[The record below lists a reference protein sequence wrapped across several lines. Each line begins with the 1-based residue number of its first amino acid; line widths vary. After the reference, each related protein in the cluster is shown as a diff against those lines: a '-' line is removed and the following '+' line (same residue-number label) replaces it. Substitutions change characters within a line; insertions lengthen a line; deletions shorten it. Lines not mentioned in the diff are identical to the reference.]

1 MAFEIPLEAD
11 RIDDLNLFSTFIRAP
26 VIGTLFWLLGGHDKS
41 KDDESAKPRLDD
53 IVEALIDDNSDTD
66 TDSSTMKR
74 SLSKAQRCTLKKAAP
89 SLTGSEISE
98 SEVRESLD
106 AMCLRQENSYK
117 HIPGMEKKSLSWSD
131 ELVIYPEVVRS
142 RMRALFELCGRR

>member
-11 RIDDLNLFSTFIRAP
+11 RIDDLNLFSTFVRAP
-26 VIGTLFWLLGGHDKS
+26 VIGTLFWLLGGHNQS
-41 KDDESAKPRLDD
+41 KDDESSNPRLDD
-53 IVEALIDDNSDTD
+53 NDGEALIDDNSHTD
-66 TDSSTMKR
+66 IDSSTMKR

-89 SLTGSEISE
+89 SLIGSEISE

-106 AMCLRQENSYK
+106 AMCLHQEISYK

-131 ELVIYPEVVRS
+131 ELVIYPEVVRPNTRIAQVVS
-142 RMRALFELCGRR
+142 PP